1 MREKQV
7 NGLNRLDRWLPQWKS
22 WLMEFSKTRVGRV
35 AAAGLVLA
43 VVCAVFP
50 IHNRPLEVGMVVGVG
65 MAWVGV
71 LVLLVGHWKLRVL
84 VFFAPLL
91 GVLPFILPGKPID
104 PAALR
109 ADYVARLRSY
119 DGTHYLWGGES
130 PLGIDCSGLPRR
142 ALRDALWAEG
152 WRHRNGAA
160 FRKWL
165 AQWWFD
171 SSALAMGQGY
181 RGLTREV
188 GLAGPLWEL
197 DRAAILPGDLAVRG
211 DGGHVVVYLGDHRWI
226 EADPN
231 LGKVH
236 TWVSTSN
243 DGGWYSEMVV
253 NRWVDC
259 E

>member
-1 MREKQV
+1 M
-7 NGLNRLDRWLPQWKS
+7 G
-22 WLMEFSKTRVGRV
+22 GRF
-35 AAAGLVLA
+35 G
-43 VVCAVFP
+43 F
-50 IHNRPLEVGMVVGVG
+50 
-65 MAWVGV
+65 
-71 LVLLVGHWKLRVL
+71 
-84 VFFAPLL
+84 
-91 GVLPFILPGKPID
+91 
-104 PAALR
+104 
-109 ADYVARLRSY
+109 
-119 DGTHYLWGGES
+119 
-130 PLGIDCSGLPRR
+130 
-142 ALRDALWAEG
+142 
-152 WRHRNGAA
+152 
-160 FRKWL
+160 
-165 AQWWFD
+165 
-171 SSALAMGQGY
+171 SALAMGQGY
-181 RGLTREV
+181 RGLTRQI